1 MSLPSR
7 NSIKCHEEILSL
19 QPIIPPKRSDIFHPN
34 WGMLRGLDASRFFSK
49 ELSPR
54 ETPPFPPCTIS
65 SEASFLLSNLWLDLL
80 PACRNPRRVGTLSA
94 RHRRRWS
101 CLTCSSCSPPL
112 IPRYITRRAD
122 MMIQTYLTR
131 KHFCSV
137 FILDV
142 RIHLSG

>member
-7 NSIKCHEEILSL
+7 NSIKYHEDILSL
-19 QPIIPPKRSDIFHPN
+19 QSMIPPKRSDIFHPN
-34 WGMLRGLDASRFFSK
+34 WRMLRGLDASRSFFK
-49 ELSPR
+49 EVSPR
-54 ETPPFPPCTIS
+54 ETPPFPPCLLS
-65 SEASFLLSNLWLDLL
+65 SEAIFLYNLWSDLL
-80 PACRNPRRVGTLSA
+80 PACRNPRRVGTSSA

-101 CLTCSSCSPPL
+101 CLPCSSCSPPL
-112 IPRYITRRAD
+112 IPRHMTRRAN